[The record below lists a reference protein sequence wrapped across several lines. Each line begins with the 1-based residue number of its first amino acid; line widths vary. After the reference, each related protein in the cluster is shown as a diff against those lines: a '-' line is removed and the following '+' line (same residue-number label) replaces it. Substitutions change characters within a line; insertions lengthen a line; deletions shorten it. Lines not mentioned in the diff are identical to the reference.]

1 MSGQWKLKD
10 KDLIST
16 SYESARGINSDFYDD
31 MMATAGDTYVGIAVN
46 AIPFGK
52 IADLGKFTKISSK
65 FKAGLKNAIGSD
77 NYNTIKHALD
87 VAKLNTVGA
96 KRGFEVGMA
105 AAGPVGGAVGS
116 AAAKTGLY
124 SAGKFIGKNLAPGM
138 IIGGVIGSQFD
149 DSDSQLGATIGVAT
163 GALLGGLFGATG
175 GKAYMANKLG

>member
-1 MSGQWKLKD
+1 MKD
-10 KDLIST
+10 KDLVSV

-52 IADLGKFTKISSK
+52 VADLGKFTKMSSR
-65 FKAGLKNAIGSD
+65 FKAGLRSAIGSD
-77 NYNTIKHALD
+77 NYHAIQHALD

-96 KRGFEVGMA
+96 KKGFEVGMA
-105 AAGPVGGAVGS
+105 AAGPVGGVVGT
-116 AAAKTGLY
+116 AAAKTGIS

-138 IIGGVIGSQFD
+138 IAGGVIGSQFD
-149 DSDSQLGATIGVAT
+149 EDDSQLGATVGVAT

-175 GKAYMANKLG
+175 GKVYMANKLG